1 MEYDFD
7 KYLYEISCKYNL
19 DEDEIAANTQYIKDC
34 YTKDVGIVAFGNAGY
49 ADNLFRKLDNIPS
62 FMLKQELRF
71 RNEHIWDDLSDVDTE
86 DLEDELETR
95 RDCHLVDKNKLD
107 IEDLNSLAYKITG
120 YRMYDDRS
128 SQGIKDMICYALS
141 INSWAYSKDEL
152 IELIKEKLK
161 YIS

>member
-86 DLEDELETR
+86 ELESEIDGRWDQTFVNKYDLSVDELWE
-95 RDCHLVDKNKLD
+95 LLANKGKYHYPVISKPNELKTTLC
-107 IEDLNSLAYKITG
+107 DLL
-120 YRMYDDRS
+120 
-128 SQGIKDMICYALS
+128 GINTL
-141 INSWAYSKDEL
+141 YSKDEI
-152 IELIKEKLK
+152 IELLKEKMK

>member
-19 DEDEIAANTQYIKDC
+19 DEDEITANTQYIKDC

-86 DLEDELETR
+86 DLESEIDGRWDQTFVNKHDLSVDELWE
-95 RDCHLVDKNKLD
+95 LLANKGKYRYSAISKHDELKT
-107 IEDLNSLAYKITG
+107 ILCDLL
-120 YRMYDDRS
+120 
-128 SQGIKDMICYALS
+128 GINTL
-141 INSWAYSKDEL
+141 YSKDEI
-152 IELIKEKLK
+152 IELLKEKMK